1 MAKFFTYAGGT
12 QSISQQFLKDVEKQR
27 MNKYRMSLNFDVGTI
42 TDRSDIINP
51 SDYIDISQYTN
62 DAYGRSLYQS
72 DLLAAQTLAKQQEA
86 AYLDWF
92 NSPEQVAQR
101 ERDAGLNPNLVGLE
115 GAAAGVQT
123 DPSSGS
129 PLENVMSDEQ
139 IRAQKIQNI
148 SSILSGV
155 SSLIGT
161 ISSVGGLVNS
171 FAQIGLTKSQT
182 QQSELTNAN
191 LFQQLV
197 HKDVSGRVA
206 NAMSSA
212 MSLGKVFSMDD
223 FFGNADN
230 FSGIFES
237 YAPADNP
244 QYRSLYDSTLK
255 QTQSLLGQA
264 FTLNKDTASNQSD
277 FARLVSNPYY
287 SDDIV
292 LQVGMLEPV
301 MQGIENFRLVQQEF
315 DTFANEMRLK
325 YSQGID
331 IQSAIDASNAQFEAN
346 AVQANYNEDYYSQ
359 LDGEEQ
365 ARYDALIKKS
375 QSILDN
381 IEASVRDN
389 LFQIWDKN
397 KSTQRGLSAAY
408 MLLGQT
414 PMSLKEWI
422 AMSITAPRDVNPST
436 GSGSLKN
443 GITDVDKWMDDFKEN
458 GSWVD

>member
-1 MAKFFTYAGGT
+1 MDNSLEHALQVFRNFKERKRI
-12 QSISQQFLKDVEKQR
+12 QDI
-27 MNKYRMSLNFDVGTI
+27 MSAPLDI
-42 TDRSDIINP
+42 TSRDQIINP
-51 SDYIDISQYTN
+51 ESIINPQM
-62 DAYGRSLYQS
+62 YGNSSHGRASYES
-72 DLLAAQTLAKQQEA
+72 DLSALRNYQKQQEA
-86 AYLDWF
+86 AYLDWY

-101 ERDAGLNPNLVGLE
+101 DRDAGLNPNLVGLE
-115 GAAAGVQT
+115 GAATGVQT
-123 DPSSGS
+123 DSSSGS
-129 PLENVMSDEQ
+129 PLQNVMSDEQ

-171 FAQIGLTKSQT
+171 FAQIGLTRTQT

-197 HKDVSGRVA
+197 HKDVAGRVA

-212 MSLGKVFSMDD
+212 MSAGKVFSIDD

-237 YAPADNP
+237 YAPADNA

-264 FTLNKDTASNQSD
+264 FTVNKDTASNQSD

-301 MQGIENFRLVQQEF
+301 MQGMENLRLAQQEF
-315 DTFANEMRLK
+315 ETFANEMRLK

-331 IQSAIDASNAQFEAN
+331 VQSAIDASNAQFVAN
-346 AVQANYNEDYYSQ
+346 ATQANYNEDYYSH

-397 KSTQRGLSAAY
+397 KSSQRGLSAAY

-414 PMSLKEWI
+414 PMSLKDWI
-422 AMSITAPRDVNPST
+422 RMSITAPRDVKPVT
-436 GSGSLKN
+436 GSGSLNN
-443 GITDVDKWMDDFKEN
+443 GISDADEWMEDFKNN